1 MHYEIIILG
10 ATAAYSGAF
19 LKTRLDDNTY
29 NTGMHSILFAVYVN
43 DIIGGLA
50 VNDMV
55 GGLA

>member
-19 LKTRLDDNTY
+19 LKTRLDDSTVSTY

-43 DIIGGLA
+43 GIIGG
-50 VNDMV
+50 
-55 GGLA
+55 